1 VIAATIGIYVLWVFI
16 GLLLIR
22 MIMSYVMIF
31 SPNYRP
37 AGGVAAVLE
46 IVYSTTDPPLKA
58 LGRVI
63 PPLRLGRVSLDLAF
77 IVLYAAAYVLIAI
90 LSSYT

>member
-22 MIMSYVMIF
+22 MVMSYVMIF

-37 AGGVAAVLE
+37 TGGVAAVLE

-77 IVLYAAAYVLIAI
+77 VVLYAAAYVLIAI